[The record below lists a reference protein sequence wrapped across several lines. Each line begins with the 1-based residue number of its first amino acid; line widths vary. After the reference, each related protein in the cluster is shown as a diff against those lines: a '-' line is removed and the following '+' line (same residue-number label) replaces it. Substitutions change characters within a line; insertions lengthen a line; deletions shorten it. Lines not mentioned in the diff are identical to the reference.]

1 MAVTTDIIRTW
12 RSPRAMFGRLLRAGV
27 REDRLIAHLMGACL
41 IMFVAQ
47 LPVLARIAHLSRGG
61 EVELELDQLIGTAF
75 FAWLMFMPLVFYLLA
90 GLLFLGLKLLRM
102 KVDGYSVRLSL
113 FWGLLCA
120 SPVALLLGL
129 MTGFSGQQPGTVL
142 IFIVWAVALLVFVV
156 QGLREAGSG
165 AGTGADT
172 KPEAGHAA

>member
-12 RSPRAMFGRLLRAGV
+12 RGPRTMFGRMLGEGA

-41 IMFVAQ
+41 MMFVAQ

-75 FAWLMFMPLVFYLLA
+75 FAWLMMMPLVFYLLA
-90 GLLFLGLKLLRM
+90 GLMFLVLKLSPL
-102 KVDGYSVRLSL
+102 KVDGYGVRLSL

-129 MTGFSGQQPGTVL
+129 LTGFAGQKPGTILV
-142 IFIVWAVALLVFVV
+142 FAVWAVALIVFVV
-156 QGLREAGSG
+156 QGLREVASRAENG
-165 AGTGADT
+165 AGTTAG
-172 KPEAGHAA
+172 AGHVT